1 MITNIDK
8 KVIRKLIND
17 NISITAAESLTAG
30 LFQEVLGEVSG
41 VSKIFSGGFVTYSND
56 AKIKLLGVPKNIVN
70 EYGVVSAETAKQ
82 MAKKSQ
88 EIMQTDLS
96 VSFTGVAGP
105 DKLENQLAGTVY
117 IGVAYKDSVTSQLF
131 NFDGDRDTVRLKSVL
146 AGLNLIEKII
156 NN

>member
-56 AKIKLLGVPKNIVN
+56 AKVKLLGVPKNIVN

>member
-1 MITNIDK
+1 LITNIDK

-146 AGLNLIEKII
+146 AGLNLIETII

>member
-56 AKIKLLGVPKNIVN
+56 AKIKLLGFPKNIVN

-146 AGLNLIEKII
+146 AGLNLIETII

>member
-146 AGLNLIEKII
+146 AGLNLIETII